1 MPPRVA
7 IVAGIAVAAA
17 AIAGW
22 LFPRALPIVALQQ
35 SLTRDVA
42 LARADSFFRAHSL
55 APAGART
62 AVRFQGN
69 DSLRTFVELA
79 GGGHDSLNALVR
91 GDDVAPFTWSVRAF
105 VPGDSREARVD
116 FAPDG
121 RIIGF
126 ERKLAEADARPPVS
140 PDSGRRLA
148 EQVLD
153 SWIDERADRWK
164 LVTSS
169 YETKKTSGRVDRS
182 YTFERTDRRI
192 GGAPIRAEAVIA
204 GDTPTRL
211 RPFVEIPESF
221 QRRYAEMRSWND
233 LLARLAA
240 LGMLGIAILGGV
252 ALTRYARARRVRW
265 RQPMLVGSVI
275 GAMMLAAALN
285 EMPGSWF
292 EYDTAMSP
300 ATFRAMQ
307 VLLALLAGVGTAL
320 LVGFTLAAAE
330 AATRHAF
337 PRHLDWWKLW
347 RYRGTREVASAV
359 GGGYA
364 VAAIA
369 CAYVAAFYV
378 VTRTLFGWWV
388 PSALLDDPN
397 QIATPMPWITGIAMS
412 ANAAVWE
419 EALFRALPL
428 SLLSLWIGRRPGRR
442 WWMTAGVVVSA
453 LIFGFGHANYESWP
467 PYSRGVEIFLD
478 ACFWAILFVQ
488 FGLVVTVVAHFVYD
502 TVLFGIFAAAGSA
515 PEYRVTSAIIAVAL
529 LTPALAV
536 LWRAVRQRGFTPA
549 PEEARF
555 SAWTPLADEEPP
567 RSERPRE
574 AAALTRRARRLAV
587 AAAVAGL
594 LFAVGRPP
602 EPTLGPEFTA
612 QRERVVQ
619 TADSMLRARGGNP
632 VGWTRL
638 MTIDTDTP
646 EGWPR
651 FLREHRIVAEAQR
664 LASSYEPPAWWGVR
678 YVHTAGST
686 AERTEEWR
694 VRLWPD
700 GRPLRARH
708 ILPDSARRGA
718 ADSTAVRR
726 IAAAALA
733 RERVDA
739 STLRETEFR
748 ERARPARLDVRVT
761 YTDTTVRL
769 PAGAAARVW
778 VVIAGDEP
786 LGVDRGVELPE
797 AFLRADR
804 ARQTNRMVIG
814 AVAILLLVGFVIT
827 GVIAVKR
834 RLAPAVHDGRLDRR
848 ASLLLIGGLVV
859 LATLSSLNALPD
871 QLYSYDTAEP
881 WSTFVGTTA
890 LGFLAPVVFTLILVA
905 LLRVLDALRRRLG
918 IPMVPAGP
926 SRSARTDVL
935 IMGLGLGG
943 VIYAAAGLR
952 ALSPPGGMPPPPGT
966 DLNDVVPLLAGI
978 PDIPVN
984 AIAAIIM
991 VGIPFLVVAGLTS
1004 RWSWRALVAVTILTL
1019 VAAIAW
1025 SFEPV
1030 GDVDPV
1036 GLTLLIAS
1044 IVVTIVA
1051 IIVWGA
1057 RSAWSWIVA
1066 ALSYGALGGLRDAVY
1081 GPEWQARGAGALTVL
1096 AATALIAL
1104 IMRRAVRWPADM
1116 APPPTVATIGG
1127 GSRFHEPT

>member
-1 MPPRVA
+1 MPRRVV

-17 AIAGW
+17 AIAIW
-22 LFPRALPIVALQQ
+22 LFPRAVPIVALQQ

-62 AVRFQGN
+62 AVRFQGD
-69 DSLRTFVELA
+69 DSLRTFVEL
-79 GGGHDSLNALVR
+79 GGGGLDSLNALVR
-91 GDDVAPFTWSVRAF
+91 GDDIAPFTWSVRAF
-105 VPGDSREARVD
+105 VPGDPREARVD

-169 YETKKTSGRVDRS
+169 YETRKTSGRVDRS

-204 GDTPTRL
+204 GDTPARL
-211 RPFVEIPESF
+211 RPFVEIPEAF
-221 QRRYAEMRSWND
+221 QRRYTEMRSWND
-233 LLARLAA
+233 LLAGLAA
-240 LGMLGIAILGGV
+240 LGMLGIAIAGVV
-252 ALTRYARARRVRW
+252 ALRRYARARQVRW
-265 RQPMLVGSVI
+265 RQPMLVGAVI
-275 GAMMLAAALN
+275 GAMVLAAAVN

-292 EYDTAMSP
+292 DYDTAMSP
-300 ATFRAMQ
+300 ATFRAIQ
-307 VLLALLAGVGTAL
+307 VLLVLLAGVSTAL
-320 LVGFTLAAAE
+320 LVGYTLAAAE

-337 PRHLDWWKLW
+337 PRQLDWWKLW

-388 PSALLDDPN
+388 PAALLDDPN

-428 SLLSLWIGRRPGRR
+428 SLLSLWIGRRRGRR
-442 WWMTAGVVVSA
+442 WWMAAGVVASA
-453 LIFGFGHANYESWP
+453 LVFGFGHSNYESWP

-488 FGLVVTVVAHFVYD
+488 FGLVVTVVAHFVYN
-502 TVLFGIFAAAGSA
+502 TLLFGIFSAAGSA
-515 PEYRVTSAIIAVAL
+515 AEYRVTAAIIAVAL
-529 LTPALAV
+529 LAPALVV
-536 LWRAVRQRGFTPA
+536 LWRAVRQRGFIPA
-549 PEEARF
+549 PEDARF
-555 SAWTPLADEEPP
+555 SAWTPLARKEPSP
-567 RSERPRE
+567 SERTRE
-574 AAALTRRARRLAV
+574 AAALTRRALRFAV

-594 LFAVGRPP
+594 VFSVWRPP

-612 QRERVVQ
+612 QRGRVIQ

-632 VGWTRL
+632 ASWTRL
-638 MTIDTDTP
+638 TTIDADTP
-646 EGWPR
+646 EEWPR
-651 FLREHRIVAEAQR
+651 FLREHGIVAEGER

-700 GRPLRARH
+700 GRPLDARH
-708 ILPDSARRGA
+708 ILPDSAARGA

-733 RERVDA
+733 RERVDP
-739 STLRETEFR
+739 STLRETEYR
-748 ERARPARLDVRVT
+748 EKARPARLDVRVT
-761 YTDTTVRL
+761 YTDTAVRL
-769 PAGAAARVW
+769 PAGAAAQVW
-778 VVIAGDEP
+778 VVVAGDEP
-786 LGVDRGVELPE
+786 LGVRRGVELPE

-804 ARQTNRMVIG
+804 SRQTTRMVIG
-814 AVAILLLVGFVIT
+814 AVAILLLVGFMVT
-827 GVIAVKR
+827 GAIAVKR
-834 RLAPAVHDGRLDRR
+834 RLAPAVHDGPLDRNT
-848 ASLLLIGGLVV
+848 SLWLTGGLVL
-859 LATLSSLNALPD
+859 LATLSSLNSLPSE
-871 QLYSYDTAEP
+871 LYSYDTAEP
-881 WSTFVGTTA
+881 WGTFVGTAA
-890 LGFLAPVVFTLILVA
+890 LGLLAPVVLTLILVA
-905 LLRVLDALRRRLG
+905 LLRVLDALRRRVG

-926 SRSARTDVL
+926 WRSARTDVL
-935 IMGLGLGG
+935 IVGLGLGG
-943 VIYAAAGLR
+943 AIYAATGLG
-952 ALSPPGGMPPPPGT
+952 ALIPPGGMPPTPWT
-966 DLNDVVPLLAGI
+966 NLNDVVPFLAGI
-978 PDIPVN
+978 PDIPAS
-984 AIAAIIM
+984 AISAIIM
-991 VGIPFLVVAGLTS
+991 VGIPFLLVAGLTS
-1004 RWSWRALVAVTILTL
+1004 RWTSRAVLAVTILTL
-1019 VAAIAW
+1019 VAAVAW
-1025 SFEPV
+1025 SFEAV
-1030 GDVDPV
+1030 GDADPA
-1036 GLTLLIAS
+1036 GLTVLIAS
-1044 IVVTIVA
+1044 IVITIVA
-1051 IIVWGA
+1051 ITVWGPLA
-1057 RSAWSWIVA
+1057 AWSWIVA
-1066 ALSYGALGGLRDAVY
+1066 ALSYQALDGLRDAVY

-1096 AATALIAL
+1096 VAAAVIAL
-1104 IMRRAVRWPADM
+1104 IMRHAVRRPA
-1116 APPPTVATIGG
+1116 
-1127 GSRFHEPT
+1127 